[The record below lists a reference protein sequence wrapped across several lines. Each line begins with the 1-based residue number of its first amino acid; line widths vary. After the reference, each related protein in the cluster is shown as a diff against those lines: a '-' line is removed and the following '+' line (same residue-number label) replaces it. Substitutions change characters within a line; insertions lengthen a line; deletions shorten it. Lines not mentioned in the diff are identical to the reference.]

1 MGKAERVKLKWGR
14 RKVAMKPRVEVRR
27 ESSER
32 GGTWKQPNLMGL
44 HLDEEE
50 TGHGHEQSQ
59 LPQHTAWK

>member
-14 RKVAMKPRVEVRR
+14 RKVAMKPSVEARR

-44 HLDEEE
+44 HLDGEE
-50 TGHGHEQSQ
+50 TGAR
-59 LPQHTAWK
+59 T